1 MCDKKLSKLEANVE
15 VRGSDRI
22 CNFVLITGVNDTA
35 DKLFIGVNNTGDK
48 LSLVKPVIKPCL
60 GFSSISWHW

>member
-1 MCDKKLSKLEANVE
+1 MCNKKLSKLEANVE
-15 VRGSDRI
+15 VRGLDRI
-22 CNFVLITGVNDTA
+22 CNFVLITGVNDMA

-60 GFSSISWHW
+60 GFSSIPWHW